1 MKHYVT
7 GFMFSAD
14 LNQLALIEKRQP
26 EWQAG
31 LLNGIGGKIEEN
43 ESAVAAMVR
52 EFEEETS
59 VQTTNQD
66 WTLFAII
73 ERPGHYIVHFFCA
86 FTDAVFDVTTVEQER
101 VLIVDSKSLPGN
113 VIFNLNWL
121 IPMAMDQELVFENP
135 VTIQEVKRSK

>member
-14 LNQLALIEKRQP
+14 FSQVALIEKRQP
-26 EWQAG
+26 DWQAG

-43 ESAVAAMVR
+43 ESAIAAMVR

-59 VQTTNQD
+59 VKTTDQQ
-66 WTLFAII
+66 WTLFAVI
-73 ERPGHYIVHFFCA
+73 ERPGHYIVNFFCS
-86 FTDAVFDVTTVEQER
+86 FTDAVFDVRTVEQER
-101 VLIVDSKSLPGN
+101 VLIVDSRELPKN